1 MKKTLVVLGL
11 MFLSVG
17 FFVPTL
23 SKNKKQLGK
32 EEFET
37 EEETGMFI

>member
-17 FFVPTL
+17 FFVP
-23 SKNKKQLGK
+23 KNKKQQGK